1 MQKLTII
8 FSIIFSVVLTACAP
22 KPAPTTESVS
32 PQTLTH
38 IDLGVGFVPNIQ
50 FAPFYVAQ
58 AKGFYAEEGLDVS
71 LEHGF
76 ENDFVAL
83 TAQGE
88 RQFAIASGDQVILA
102 RAQGLP
108 VVYVMKWYEKYPVGV
123 AALADS
129 GIKTPADLNGRTVG
143 IPGRFGA
150 SFVAWKG
157 LAYAAGVDETSVNLQ
172 EIGFTQAEALS
183 QGTVDAAVV
192 YLANEPVQ
200 LTAEGKSVS
209 VIQVS
214 DYLNLVSNGIVTNEK
229 LIAENPELV
238 AKMVR
243 ASLKGLQYTIEHPDE
258 AFDLSRQFIPDM
270 TDADAPT
277 QKKVLEASIELWK
290 SDHLGVSDPQAWVDS
305 VTFMHQ
311 SGLIETDVNPDEMF
325 TNRFV
330 VGE

>member
-1 MQKLTII
+1 MKKFTII
-8 FSIIFSVVLTACAP
+8 FAILAVLLAACAP
-22 KPAPTTESVS
+22 KPAPAPESSS
-32 PQTLTH
+32 PETLTQV
-38 IDLGVGFVPNIQ
+38 DVGVGFVPNIQ

-76 ENDFVAL
+76 ENDFVQL

-88 RQFAIASGDQVILA
+88 RQFAVASGDQVILA

-123 AALADS
+123 AALAES
-129 GIKTPADLNGRTVG
+129 GINTPADLNGRTVG
-143 IPGRFGA
+143 IPGMFGA

-157 LAYAAGVDETSVNLQ
+157 LAYAAGVDEASVNLQ
-172 EIGFTQAEALS
+172 EIGFTQAEALN
-183 QGTVDAAVV
+183 QGTVEAAVV

-200 LTAEGKSVS
+200 LTAQGQSVN

-214 DYLNLVSNGIVTNEK
+214 DYLNLVSNGLVTNEK
-229 LIAENPELV
+229 TIAENPELV
-238 AKMVR
+238 AKLVR
-243 ASLKGLQYTIEHPDE
+243 ATLKGLQYTIDHPDE
-258 AFDLSRQFIPDM
+258 AFNLSRQFIPDM

-277 QKKVLEASIELWK
+277 QKKVLDASIALWK
-290 SDHLGVSDPQAWVDS
+290 SDHPGESDPQAWAVS
-305 VTFMHQ
+305 VAFMHE
-311 SGLIETDVNPDEMF
+311 SGLIESDMNPDNMF

>member
-1 MQKLTII
+1 MKKLFVILT
-8 FSIIFSVVLTACAP
+8 VLSAILVACAP
-22 KPAPTTESVS
+22 KPAPAETQS
-32 PQTLTH
+32 PKELIH
-38 IDLGVGFVPNIQ
+38 VDVGVGFVPNIQ

-58 AKGFYAEEGLDVS
+58 AKGFYAAEGLDVA

-76 ENDFVAL
+76 ENDFVQL

-88 RQFAIASGDQVILA
+88 RQFAVASGDQVILA

-123 AALADS
+123 AALASS
-129 GIKTPADLNGRTVG
+129 GISAPADLNGHSVG
-143 IPGRFGA
+143 IPGMFGA

-157 LAYAAGVDETSVNLQ
+157 LAYAAGVDETSTDLQ
-172 EIGFTQAEALS
+172 EIGFTQAEALN

-200 LTAEGKSVS
+200 LTEQGQAVN

-229 LIAENPELV
+229 LMAENPELV
-238 AKMVR
+238 GKMVR
-243 ASLKGLQYTIEHPDE
+243 ASLRGLQYTVDHPDE
-258 AFDLSRQFIPDM
+258 AFDLARTFIPDM

-277 QKKVLEASIELWK
+277 QKKVLAASIALWK
-290 SDHLGVSDPQAWVDS
+290 SDNYGVSDPQAWADS
-305 VTFMHQ
+305 VAFMRQ
-311 SGLIETDVNPDEMF
+311 SGLIDTDVDTTALF
-325 TNRFV
+325 TNQFV
-330 VGE
+330 K